1 MKILMVISEAPPV
14 KSGIARVA
22 GNLSR
27 GLKAWGHRVEI
38 LSLQDIPR
46 FERGEIRL
54 SSMPLKLPQMRE
66 KMQEYDVIHLHGPV
80 PTFSDVFLLSAL
92 RNGHPPLVYTHH
104 APIDLRHFPFI
115 FFAAPY
121 NALQERLARLADHVV
136 VTTPTYGQRLG
147 HHVPQEK
154 LSVIPW
160 GVEFEQFAAP
170 IPRHDPFTVLFLGQI
185 RPYKGL
191 PVLLKAFQGL
201 EGARL
206 WVIGDGHRAAA
217 NRRLAAE
224 LGLQNV
230 TFWGH
235 LPDEEMIERLQQAHV
250 LVLPSVTRS
259 EAFGLAL
266 LEGMAAGCVPVA
278 SHLPGVAD
286 VVGNE
291 GFTFPSGDDAA
302 LREILR
308 RLQNDKALRL
318 HHADLA
324 QARARLYPWERV
336 VFGYERIFD
345 RLTGLAPERQR
356 LNATSGVNGQ
366 GSAKGARIPAGQ
378 SYYKVQA

>member
-1 MKILMVISEAPPV
+1 MIDTYRL
-14 KSGIARVA
+14 
-22 GNLSR
+22 
-27 GLKAWGHRVEI
+27 
-38 LSLQDIPR
+38 IP
-46 FERGEIRL
+46 
-54 SSMPLKLPQMRE
+54 
-66 KMQEYDVIHLHGPV
+66 
-80 PTFSDVFLLSAL
+80 AL
-92 RNGHPPLVYTHH
+92 T
-104 APIDLRHFPFI
+104 
-115 FFAAPY
+115 
-121 NALQERLARLADHVV
+121 
-136 VTTPTYGQRLG
+136 
-147 HHVPQEK
+147 
-154 LSVIPW
+154 
-160 GVEFEQFAAP
+160 GV
-170 IPRHDPFTVLFLGQI
+170 
-185 RPYKGL
+185 
-191 PVLLKAFQGL
+191 
-201 EGARL
+201 
-206 WVIGDGHRAAA
+206 
-217 NRRLAAE
+217 
-224 LGLQNV
+224 
-230 TFWGH
+230 
-235 LPDEEMIERLQQAHV
+235 
-250 LVLPSVTRS
+250 PSVTRS

-308 RLQNDKALRL
+308 RLQNEKALRL